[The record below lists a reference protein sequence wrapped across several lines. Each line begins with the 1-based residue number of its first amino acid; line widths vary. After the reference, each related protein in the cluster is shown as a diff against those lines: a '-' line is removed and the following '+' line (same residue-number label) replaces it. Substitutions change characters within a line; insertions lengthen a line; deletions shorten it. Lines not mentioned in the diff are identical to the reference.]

1 MAKAVYVGVDSK
13 ARKMKKAYIGISGTA
28 RKVKKMYIGDSSG
41 KARLCYSAELEK
53 VGMAEALGRA
63 GYNLGAAG
71 TAHHALFAGRQT
83 SYKEASSYVDAYD
96 VSLTHTAP
104 TSLSN
109 ARGVLGAATVGGR
122 ALFAG
127 GGYDGAYGSL
137 HSMTAYYKGNATVD
151 AYDDS
156 LTRITAANLSEARI
170 GLSGASVGK
179 YALFGGGYTGKNGYI
194 GNGVGTELLRY
205 TYKSAVDAYDESLTR
220 TTATELSKARA
231 CTGVTVGGYA
241 LFAGGVSSNV
251 VDAYN
256 ASLTRTTATSLS
268 ASGVVYGA
276 TTIGRYALIGIGD
289 GTVNVYDT
297 SLTRT
302 TAASLRTSRNC
313 FAAAAVGD
321 YALFAGGSSGKSVG
335 GNNYYNAVDAYDS
348 SLVRT
353 TAASLDAA
361 RHLLAAAVVGEYALF
376 AGGSMDGN
384 SRVVDVYT
392 A

>member
-1 MAKAVYVGVDSK
+1 MAKAVYVGVGSK
-13 ARKMKKAYIGISGTA
+13 ARKMKKAYIGIGGTA

-53 VGMAEALGRA
+53 TGTAEKLGIG
-63 GYNLGAAG
+63 GYDLGAAG

-104 TSLSN
+104 TSLSV

-127 GGYDGAYGSL
+127 GGYYGAYGSL

-156 LTRITAANLSEARI
+156 LTRTTAANLSEARI

-194 GNGVGTELLRY
+194 GNGVGFEMQY
-205 TYKSAVDAYDESLTR
+205 IYKSVVDAYDESLTR
-220 TTATELSKARA
+220 TTATALSKARN

-241 LFAGGVSSNV
+241 LFAGGTGSNV
-251 VDAYN
+251 VDVYN
-256 ASLTRTTATSLS
+256 TSLTRTTASSLS

-302 TAASLRTSRNC
+302 TAASLSASRTLYSSANI
-313 FAAAAVGD
+313 GD
-321 YALFAGGSSGKSVG
+321 YALFAGGYNSS
-335 GNNYYNAVDAYDS
+335 YYSTVDAYDS

-353 TAASLDAA
+353 TATSLNTA
-361 RHLLAAAVVGEYALF
+361 RYGLAAATVGDYAIF
-376 AGGSMDGN
+376 AGGKYDSN
-384 SRVVDVYT
+384 SAVVDVYT

>member
-13 ARKMKKAYIGISGTA
+13 ARKMKKAYIGIGGKA

-53 VGMAEALGRA
+53 VGMAEKLGIG
-63 GYNLGAAG
+63 GYDLGAAG
-71 TAHHALFAGRQT
+71 TARHALFAGRQT

-104 TSLSN
+104 TSLSV

-127 GGYDGAYGSL
+127 GGYDGAYGSSV
-137 HSMTAYYKGNATVD
+137 SMMAYYRGNATVD

-156 LTRITAANLSEARI
+156 LTRTTAANLSEARI

-194 GNGVGTELLRY
+194 GNGVGAELLRY

-220 TTATELSKARA
+220 TTATELSKARD
-231 CTGVTVGGYA
+231 CTGTVVGSYA
-241 LFAGGVSSNV
+241 LFAGGTGSNV

-256 ASLTRTTATSLS
+256 ASLTRTTVSSLS
-268 ASGVVYGA
+268 TSGVVYGA
-276 TTIGRYALIGIGD
+276 TTIGRYALIGID
-289 GTVNVYDT
+289 GGTMNVYDT

-302 TAASLRTSRNC
+302 TAASLSASRTFYSSANI
-313 FAAAAVGD
+313 GD
-321 YALFAGGSSGKSVG
+321 YALFAGGYRSSD
-335 GNNYYNAVDAYDS
+335 YYSTVDAYDS

-353 TAASLDAA
+353 TATSLNTA
-361 RHLLAAAVVGEYALF
+361 RCELAAATVGDYAIF
-376 AGGSMDGN
+376 AGGESGSN
-384 SRVVDVYT
+384 SAVVDVYT

>member
-13 ARKMKKAYIGISGTA
+13 ARKMKKAYIGIGGTA

-53 VGMAEALGRA
+53 VGIAEKLGIG
-63 GYNLGAAG
+63 GYDLGAAG
-71 TAHHALFAGRQT
+71 TARHALFAGRQT
-83 SYKEASSYVDAYD
+83 SYKGASSYVDAYD

-104 TSLSN
+104 TSLSK
-109 ARGVLGAATVGGR
+109 ARGKLGAAAVGGR

-127 GGYDGAYGSL
+127 GGYYGAYGSL
-137 HSMTAYYKGNATVD
+137 QSMTACYNGNATVD

-156 LTRITAANLSEARI
+156 LTRTTAASLSEARI
-170 GLSGASVGK
+170 SLSGTSVGK
-179 YALFGGGYTGKNGYI
+179 YALFGGGYTGKNGFI
-194 GNGVGTELLRY
+194 ESELPR
-205 TYKSAVDAYDESLTR
+205 TYKSVVDAYDESLTR
-220 TTATELSKARA
+220 TTATALSKARDG
-231 CTGVTVGGYA
+231 TGTVVGSYA
-241 LFAGGVSSNV
+241 LFAGGTGSNV
-251 VDAYN
+251 VDTYN
-256 ASLTRTTATSLS
+256 ASLTRTTASSLS
-268 ASGVVYGA
+268 ASGKVYGA
-276 TTIGRYALIGIGD
+276 ATIGSYALLGINN
-289 GTVNVYDT
+289 GTMNVYDA

-302 TAASLRTSRNC
+302 TAASLRTSRIW

-321 YALFAGGSSGKSVG
+321 YALFAGGSSKKSVG
-335 GNNYYNAVDAYDS
+335 GNDYYNTVDAYDS

-361 RHLLAAAVVGEYALF
+361 RHSPAAAVVGEYALF

>member
-13 ARKMKKAYIGISGTA
+13 ARKMKKAYVGIDGKA

-53 VGMAEALGRA
+53 AGTAENLGIG
-63 GYNLGAAG
+63 GYSPGAAG
-71 TAHHALFAGRQT
+71 TARHALFAGRQT
-83 SYKEASSYVDAYD
+83 SSKEASSYVDAYD

-104 TSLSN
+104 TSLSD
-109 ARGVLGAATVGGR
+109 ARGMLGAAAVGGR

-127 GGYDGAYGSL
+127 GGYYGSSSNGAY
-137 HSMTAYYKGNATVD
+137 MTAYYDGNATVD

-156 LTRITAANLSEARI
+156 LTRTTLVGLSEARI

-179 YALFGGGYTGKNGYI
+179 YALFGGGFTGKNGLTLSKLTYD
-194 GNGVGTELLRY
+194 
-205 TYKSAVDAYDESLTR
+205 YKSVVDAYDESLTR
-220 TTATELSKARA
+220 TTATALSEARN

-241 LFAGGVSSNV
+241 LFAGGTDSNV

-256 ASLTRTTATSLS
+256 TSLTRTTASSLS
-268 ASGVVYGA
+268 ASGEVYGA
-276 TTIGRYALIGIGD
+276 ATIGSYALLGINK
-289 GTVNVYDT
+289 GTMDVYDA

-302 TAASLRTSRNC
+302 TAASLRTSRTH

-321 YALFAGGSSGKSVG
+321 YALFAGGLMAGK
-335 GNNYYNAVDAYDS
+335 GNDYYNTVDAYDS
-348 SLVRT
+348 ALVRT
-353 TAASLDAA
+353 TATSLNTARAS
-361 RHLLAAAVVGEYALF
+361 LAAAVVGEYALF
-376 AGGSMDGN
+376 AGGSMNGY

>member
-13 ARKMKKAYIGISGTA
+13 ARKMKKAYVGIDGKA

-53 VGMAEALGRA
+53 VGMAEKLGIG
-63 GYNLGAAG
+63 GYDLGAAG
-71 TAHHALFAGRQT
+71 TARHALFAGRQT

-104 TSLSN
+104 TSLSK
-109 ARGVLGAATVGGR
+109 ARGKLGAAAVGGR

-127 GGYDGAYGSL
+127 GGYYGAYGSSV
-137 HSMTAYYKGNATVD
+137 SMMVYYNGNATVD

-156 LTRITAANLSEARI
+156 LTRTTAASLSEARV

-179 YALFGGGYTGKNGYI
+179 YALFGGGFTSKNGSI
-194 GNGVGTELLRY
+194 SSELLSY
-205 TYKSAVDAYDESLTR
+205 IYKSVVDAYDESLTR
-220 TTATELSKARA
+220 TTATALSRARN

-241 LFAGGVSSNV
+241 LFAGGINSNV
-251 VDAYN
+251 VDVYN
-256 ASLTRTTATSLS
+256 TSLTRTTASSLS
-268 ASGVVYGA
+268 ASGKVYGA
-276 TTIGRYALIGIGD
+276 ATIGSYALFGINN
-289 GTVNVYDT
+289 GTMNVYDA

-335 GNNYYNAVDAYDS
+335 GNNYYNTVDAYDS

-353 TAASLDAA
+353 TAASLDTA

-376 AGGSMDGN
+376 AGGLTGSN

>member
-13 ARKMKKAYIGISGTA
+13 ARKMKKAYVGIDGKA

-53 VGMAEALGRA
+53 VGTAEKLGIG

-71 TAHHALFAGRQT
+71 TARHALFAGRQT

-104 TSLSN
+104 TSLSV

-127 GGYDGAYGSL
+127 GGYYGAYGSST
-137 HSMTAYYKGNATVD
+137 SMMAYYKGNATVD

-156 LTRITAANLSEARI
+156 LTRTTAASLSEARI
-170 GLSGASVGK
+170 SLSGTSVGK
-179 YALFGGGYTGKNGYI
+179 YALFGGGHTGKNGF
-194 GNGVGTELLRY
+194 VESELPR
-205 TYKSAVDAYDESLTR
+205 TYKSVVDAYDESLTR
-220 TTATELSKARA
+220 TTATALSKARD
-231 CTGVTVGGYA
+231 CTGTVVGSYA
-241 LFAGGVSSNV
+241 LFAGGTGSNV

-256 ASLTRTTATSLS
+256 ASLTRTTASSLS
-268 ASGVVYGA
+268 ASGQVYSA
-276 TTIGRYALIGIGD
+276 ATIGSYALLGISNG
-289 GTVNVYDT
+289 VMNAYDA

-302 TAASLRTSRNC
+302 TAASLRYSRTN

-321 YALFAGGSSGKSVG
+321 YALFAGGSSKKSVD
-335 GNNYYNAVDAYDS
+335 GNDYYNTVDAYDS

-353 TAASLDAA
+353 TATSLNTA
-361 RHLLAAAVVGEYALF
+361 RARLAAAVVGEYALF
-376 AGGSMDGN
+376 AGGLTGGN
-384 SRVVDVYT
+384 LSVVDVYT

>member
-13 ARKMKKAYIGISGTA
+13 ARKMKKAYIGIGGTA
-28 RKVKKMYIGDSSG
+28 RKIKKMYIGDSSG

-53 VGMAEALGRA
+53 AGTAEALGRA

-71 TAHHALFAGRQT
+71 TARHALFAGRQT

-104 TSLSN
+104 TSLSV

-127 GGYDGAYGSL
+127 GGYYGAYGSSV
-137 HSMTAYYKGNATVD
+137 SMTAYYKGNATVD

-156 LTRITAANLSEARI
+156 LTRTTAASLSEARI
-170 GLSGASVGK
+170 SLSGTSVGK
-179 YALFGGGYTGKNGYI
+179 YALFGGGYTGKNGS
-194 GNGVGTELLRY
+194 VESELPR
-205 TYKSAVDAYDESLTR
+205 TYKSVVDAYDESLTR
-220 TTATELSKARA
+220 TTATALSKARD
-231 CTGVTVGGYA
+231 CTGTVVGSYA
-241 LFAGGVSSNV
+241 LFAGGTGSNV

-256 ASLTRTTATSLS
+256 ASLTRTTASSLS
-268 ASGVVYGA
+268 ASGKVYGA
-276 TTIGRYALIGIGD
+276 ATIGSYALLGINNG
-289 GTVNVYDT
+289 VMNAYDA

-302 TAASLRTSRNC
+302 TAASLRYSRTN

-321 YALFAGGSSGKSVG
+321 YALFAGGSTKGSYS
-335 GNNYYNAVDAYDS
+335 NNYYNTVDAYDS
-348 SLVRT
+348 SLVQT
-353 TAASLDAA
+353 TADSLDTA
-361 RHLLAAAVVGEYALF
+361 RRMLAAAAVGGYALF
-376 AGGSMDGN
+376 AGGTRDGN
-384 SRVVDVYT
+384 SAVVDVYT